1 MKDDIDI
8 IVFKILTYLYR
19 KLKYAYND
27 DLYLN
32 FLNYIIKL
40 MISIYI
46 FGGNYVK

>member
-1 MKDDIDI
+1 MKDDIDV

-19 KLKYAYND
+19 KLKYGYND
-27 DLYLN
+27 DLYLI

-40 MISIYI
+40 MISIYM

>member
-1 MKDDIDI
+1 MKDDIDV
-8 IVFKILTYLYR
+8 IVFKMLIYLYR
-19 KLKYAYND
+19 KLKYGYND